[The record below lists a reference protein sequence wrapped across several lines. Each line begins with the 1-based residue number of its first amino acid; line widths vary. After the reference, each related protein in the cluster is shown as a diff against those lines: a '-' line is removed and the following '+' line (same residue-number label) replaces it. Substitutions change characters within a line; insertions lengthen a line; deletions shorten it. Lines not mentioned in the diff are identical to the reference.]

1 MSRVRRWLLV
11 VAGVISAGLGAL
23 GAVLPGLPTTI
34 FLLLASYCF
43 ARSCPWLEQ
52 RLLRNRLFAPYMAF
66 IDGGRPLPRKA
77 KATAIASVW
86 IAVSISLA
94 LLYSG
99 GSLEPWFAI
108 VVGVAAVVGTLAIS
122 TDAATRLLR
131 APECRYP
138 AAGSRV
144 QDVPEP

>member
-1 MSRVRRWLLV
+1 MSRLRRWLLV
-11 VAGVISAGLGAL
+11 AAGVISAGLGAL

-34 FLLLASYCF
+34 FLLIASYCF

-52 RLLRNRLFAPYMAF
+52 RLLRNRLFAPYMTF

-99 GSLEPWFAI
+99 GSLQLWFAI
-108 VVGVAAVVGTLAIS
+108 VVGVAGLLGTLAIS
-122 TDAATRLLR
+122 TDAATRMLR
-131 APECRYP
+131 APDR
-138 AAGSRV
+138 AADA
-144 QDVPEP
+144 Q

>member
-11 VAGVISAGLGAL
+11 LAGVISAGLGAL
-23 GAVLPGLPTTI
+23 GAVLPGLPTTV

-52 RLLRNRLFAPYMAF
+52 RLLRNRLFAPYMAY
-66 IDGGRPLPRKA
+66 IDGGRPLSRKA

-99 GSLEPWFAI
+99 GGLQPWFAI
-108 VVGVAAVVGTLAIS
+108 VAGIAAIVGTFAIW
-122 TDAATRLLR
+122 TDMATRMLR
-131 APECRYP
+131 VPDRP
-138 AAGSRV
+138 ADA
-144 QDVPEP
+144 Q